1 MGGIFSKPKGPAVPK
16 EPTPQ
21 EAEVTARKK
30 QQKRAGRIDEQS
42 TLLSSQEERAKLLG

>member
-1 MGGIFSKPKGPAVPK
+1 MGGIFSKPKAPAVPK

-21 EAEVTARKK
+21 EAEVSARKK
-30 QQKRAGRIDEQS
+30 QQQRAGRIDEQS

>member
-1 MGGIFSKPKGPAVPK
+1 MGGIFSKPKAPAVPK

-21 EAEVTARKK
+21 EAEVAARKK
-30 QQKRAGRIDEQS
+30 QQARAGRREEQT